1 MFARTLALYVL
12 VATCTPAQMLWQEP
26 PSRSASD
33 WVWGPGG
40 MEMAPQPPFRF
51 VKEKFGGTN
60 PKVEVKDERGIRWTV
75 KFGSE
80 AHTDTFQSR
89 LVSSLGYAAEPT
101 YFVAAGSI
109 LDVHDLKRAKY
120 FVAKNG
126 SFHEARFK
134 LEDKKSET
142 DSSNEAWSWAVN
154 PFVGSRELGGL
165 KILTMLTSNWD
176 TKDSRNGDGSNTG
189 IIRVSTGKNP
199 AAMYAVTDWGASLGR
214 AGSLFKRNRWDW
226 EGYRQ
231 ETSNFVRLGSD
242 GRLRWRYKGR
252 HADDITSGVSV
263 EDVRWIL
270 RYLSRISDDDL
281 KTGLAAS
288 GASEAVAQE
297 YARLIRQRIVQLQNV
312 AQSAG
317 MERAAK

>member
-1 MFARTLALYVL
+1 MFARTLALCMLAAICTTAQVL
-12 VATCTPAQMLWQEP
+12 WREP
-26 PSRSASD
+26 PPRSASD

-40 MEMAPQPPFRF
+40 LEMAPQPPFRF

-60 PKVEVKDERGIRWTV
+60 PKVEVKDDRGRRWVV

-101 YFVAAGSI
+101 YFVTAGSI
-109 LDVHDLKRAKY
+109 QDVHDLKRAKH
-120 FVAKNG
+120 FIARNG

-134 LEDKKSET
+134 LQDHKSET
-142 DSSNEAWSWAVN
+142 DSNNEAWSWAVN

-176 TKDSRNGDGSNTG
+176 TKDSRNGEGSNTG
-189 IIRVSTGKNP
+189 VIRGGNS
-199 AAMYAVTDWGASLGR
+199 AARYAVVDWGASFGR
-214 AGSLFKRNRWDW
+214 AGSMFKRNRWDW
-226 EGYRQ
+226 EGYRL
-231 ETSNFVRLGSD
+231 ETPNFVRLGSD

-252 HADDITSGVSV
+252 HGDDITAGVGV

-270 RYLSRISDDDL
+270 PYLSRISDDDL

-288 GASEAVAQE
+288 GASEAVAGE
-297 YARLIRQRIVQLQNV
+297 YARLIRQRIIQLQNV
-312 AQSAG
+312 AQFQG
-317 MERAAK
+317 VERAAK